1 MDTTTTPRYGLARG
15 REWVCCSRASL
26 RYARSLGL
34 QLSHQ
39 REPMWLPGLK
49 LGPPDK
55 AWTTGS
61 LKVALERQ
69 AILQMLTTGWATT
82 VQRVS

>member
-15 REWVCCSRASL
+15 LEWVCCSRASL

-34 QLSHQ
+34 QRSHQ
-39 REPMWLPGLK
+39 REPLWLPGLR
-49 LGPPDK
+49 LGPAER
-55 AWTTGS
+55 AWTSGS
-61 LKVALERQ
+61 LEVALERQ
-69 AILQMLTTGWATT
+69 AILRGLTDGWATT